1 MGTVNGLLKHLLNQ
15 SVIVL
20 MNSLLFWDVWMWQVL
35 RFYCRSDNGWV
46 KNWKQ
51 SWLMLLIYKK
61 CIIKAVQGVTE
72 KSVATRRRWNKFGK
86 QIGMSHNFS
95 REIMI
100 LGAGAFQILTVFGCV
115 CARRLGMELP
125 FSNMQENPTLCSYSQ
140 APNDKW
146 QPFSLSRLVPLNS
159 LNINT

>member
-46 KNWKQ
+46 KIWKQ

-100 LGAGAFQILTVFGCV
+100 LGAGAFQILTVWV
-115 CARRLGMELP
+115 CLCQASRHGAPIFQHARKKKLSAPIPKRQITNGNLSPCLGW
-125 FSNMQENPTLCSYSQ
+125 F
-140 APNDKW
+140 
-146 QPFSLSRLVPLNS
+146 LSIAS
-159 LNINT
+159 T